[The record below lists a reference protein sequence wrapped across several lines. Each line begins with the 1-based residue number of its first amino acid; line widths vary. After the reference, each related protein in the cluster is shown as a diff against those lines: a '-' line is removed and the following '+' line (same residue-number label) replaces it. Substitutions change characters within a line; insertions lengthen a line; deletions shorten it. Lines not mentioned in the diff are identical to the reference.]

1 MTFAS
6 HSSEETM
13 FDEKTIDGSIA
24 HIQIEVV
31 FDVAWCDK
39 FDSESLNML
48 DNLARHVII
57 NLAFSSS
64 AADLLIHI
72 ITIV

>member
-39 FDSESLNML
+39 FDSLNML

>member
-24 HIQIEVV
+24 HIQIEVI
-31 FDVAWCDK
+31 FDVTGCDEL
-39 FDSESLNML
+39 DSLDMF
-48 DNLARHVII
+48 DNL
-57 NLAFSSS
+57 
-64 AADLLIHI
+64 
-72 ITIV
+72 